1 MVQCIILLH
10 LDNWEFPDVQAGFR
24 KGRGT
29 RDQTAN
35 IHWIIEKAREFQEN
49 IYFCFSDCAKTF
61 DCVNHNKLENFNEVG
76 ISDHFTCFLRNL
88 YAGQE
93 AGYVM
98 WNAGLDETQD
108 GLKIAGRNINNLI
121 NNADDTTFMA
131 ENEELKSLLM
141 KVKEESEKIGLKFNI
156 QPPGA
161 WKGDVAGASPASL
174 CLPFSIFRVCW
185 L

>member
-1 MVQCIILLH
+1 MWRADLLEKTQLSDWTTTMVQCIILLH

-35 IHWIIEKAREFQEN
+35 IHWIIEKSREFQEN

-93 AGYVM
+93 AAVRTRHGTMDWFQVGKGCILSPCLRNLHAEHIM
-98 WNAGLDETQD
+98 WNVGQDEAQIGNQD
-108 GLKIAGRNINNLI
+108 
-121 NNADDTTFMA
+121 
-131 ENEELKSLLM
+131 SQ
-141 KVKEESEKIGLKFNI
+141 EK
-156 QPPGA
+156 Q
-161 WKGDVAGASPASL
+161 
-174 CLPFSIFRVCW
+174 
-185 L
+185 